1 MTNASLRPVKWMG
14 WLFVIGSACFAVGV
28 PLSQVQSL
36 SPSVAASTFFVGS
49 IFFTSASSV
58 QLRLAWTGKFFNFA
72 DGNWSSSLIQWFGTL
87 FFNVTTLASLID
99 VQGNHSVSNQVVWRP
114 DAVGSVLF
122 LVSSAIALLPAVRLA
137 RHEHVR
143 HLEIA
148 MMDVALKGVGQSAG
162 DVGH

>member
-1 MTNASLRPVKWMG
+1 MG

-36 SPSVAASTFFVGS
+36 SPSVAAATFFIGS

-87 FFNVTTLASLID
+87 FFNVTTLA
-99 VQGNHSVSNQVVWRP
+99 
-114 DAVGSVLF
+114 
-122 LVSSAIALLPAVRLA
+122 ALLMSR
-137 RHEHVR
+137 
-143 HLEIA
+143 EITR
-148 MMDVALKGVGQSAG
+148 
-162 DVGH
+162 